1 MARGKSRDE
10 GTDGEIREKNRGMGE
25 RRRRKRKREEKG
37 LVGKIREKLKEV
49 ERSIERK
56 DRKERTSNVIIT
68 NYWGR
73 VLRQLFRGPA

>member
-1 MARGKSRDE
+1 MKERM
-10 GTDGEIREKNRGMGE
+10 EKLE
-25 RRRRKRKREEKG
+25 RRIEEWEKEGDEKRKREEKG
-37 LVGKIREKLKEV
+37 LVGKIKEKLKEL
-49 ERSIERK
+49 ERSIDRK